1 MREPVTEQTI
11 QRNRKL
17 AEEQPATG
25 LAELAQ
31 SLMDFGWQIDREQ
44 PSVRIPYFEEAA
56 AIYRSLVADGA
67 EEHLNAAAHA
77 LSSLGLQYSLAHA
90 DELSLA
96 AKHEAADLTR
106 RFNLRR
112 ESAQTETRLLMELG
126 YGLAEAAQFAQAV
139 AVQREV
145 VAIYHATETDGGH
158 ASPDS
163 VMWSLLDLAIYLELA
178 GQTDASLEIEC
189 EALTLKRR
197 MTDDTPG
204 SLAGLAIWTA
214 GASLRFA
221 SIGHHQDA
229 RGLLDEA
236 IAACERLPAEGD
248 RSSFSFGFH
257 QAVQAA
263 LFARSGTADEQA
275 PQGRTPPVGVDPQ
288 QVRQPVPG
296 LSFHHWAFS
305 VRQTYRTGYDAI
317 NEAIAATA
325 DPPPDDP
332 DVLAEFGILLRRRNI
347 RASVLFNR
355 QWPQFLETITPK
367 LQQSVDVE
375 RRLLAAAP
383 GQDPQRLIRA
393 LTDQALGH
401 LVTCSNAKAS
411 DALRQASH
419 LYTTIGIHPGDRT

>member
-17 AEEQPATG
+17 AEDQPATG
-25 LAELAQ
+25 LPALAR

-56 AIYRSLVADGA
+56 AIYRSLAAAGA

-90 DELSLA
+90 DDLSLA
-96 AKHEAADLTR
+96 ARHEAADIAR
-106 RFNLRR
+106 RFNLRC
-112 ESAQTETRLLMELG
+112 ESTKTETRLLMELG

-145 VAIYHATETDGGH
+145 VAIYRATETDGGY
-158 ASPDS
+158 AWPDV

-178 GQTDASLEIEC
+178 GQTDASLETER

-197 MTDDTPG
+197 MTGDAPG
-204 SLAGLAIWTA
+204 RLAGLAIWTA

-221 SIGHHQDA
+221 GTGHHQDA
-229 RGLLDEA
+229 RELLDEA
-236 IAACERLPAEGD
+236 ITACQRLPAEGD

-263 LFARSGTADEQA
+263 MFARSGTADEQA
-275 PQGRTPPVGVDPQ
+275 PHGRTPPIGVDPHQ
-288 QVRQPVPG
+288 ARQPVPG

-305 VRQTYRTGYDAI
+305 VRRAYHTGYEAI
-317 NEAIAATA
+317 NEAIAATTG
-325 DPPPDDP
+325 PPPDDP
-332 DVLAEFGILLRRRNI
+332 DRLAKFGILLRRRNI
-347 RASVLFNR
+347 RTSVLFNR
-355 QWPQFLETITPK
+355 QWPQFLETITPMGIWRVP
-367 LQQSVDVE
+367 LPSPGAASALVPEGGLACRGPGPV
-375 RRLLAAAP
+375 RRSWPWRLCWLARLSCDTP
-383 GQDPQRLIRA
+383 GW
-393 LTDQALGH
+393 
-401 LVTCSNAKAS
+401 
-411 DALRQASH
+411 LRDCGW
-419 LYTTIGIHPGDRT
+419 LWR